1 MTITGARIS
10 AYSAPYAQPITN
22 GLYTYTSTEIVLCE
36 LHTSSG
42 ATGIGWCHGGQIVYQ
57 AMKEIAETVVGL
69 DEHDTERVWSTMYR
83 PKLWGR
89 RSLTTRAIS
98 AIDIAA
104 WDSIG
109 KQAGLSLTQ
118 LMGGYRRKVPAYM
131 AGGYYGEG
139 KGLDQLQ
146 REMAAQ
152 AEIGARAIKMKIG
165 AVPIPE
171 DLARIDAAREAVGPG
186 VSILVD
192 ANNAYSRLDA
202 KRMVREL
209 ESRDIYWFEEPL
221 APDDLEGAGELARMS
236 DVPIALGENEYTR
249 FGIKDVVDRGAADVI
264 NADAQILGGITEWRK
279 CATIA
284 EVSHIPV
291 APHGD
296 QEIHVHLV
304 AAVPNG
310 LIVEYYDNSL
320 NTLKEVMFE
329 ESLEL
334 DDDGALSPPER
345 PGIGFDVNVAAMKPF
360 LIDMEAV

>member
-1 MTITGARIS
+1 MSITGARIS

-22 GLYTYTSTEIVLCE
+22 GLYTYTATEIVLCE
-36 LHTSSG
+36 LETSSG
-42 ATGIGWCHGGQIVYQ
+42 AVGIGWCHGGQIVYQ
-57 AMKEIAETVVGL
+57 SMKEIAETVIGI
-69 DEHDTERVWSTMYR
+69 DEHDSERLWAVMYR

-104 WDSIG
+104 WDAVG
-109 KQAGLSLTQ
+109 KQAGLSLHRM
-118 LMGGYRRKVPAYM
+118 MGGFRTTVPAYM

-152 AEIGARAIKMKIG
+152 AELGAKAIKMKIG
-165 AVPIPE
+165 AVPIKE
-171 DLARIDAAREAVGPG
+171 DLARIDASREAVGPD

-209 ESRDIYWFEEPL
+209 EERDIFWFEEPL
-221 APDDLEGAGELARMS
+221 DPDDLEGAAELAAMS

-249 FGIKDVVDRGAADVI
+249 FGIKSVVDAKAADVI
-264 NADAQILGGITEWRK
+264 NADAQILGGVTEWKK

-304 AAVPNG
+304 AAVSNG

-329 ESLEL
+329 ESLQL
-334 DDDGALSPPER
+334 DKDGALSPPDR
-345 PGIGFDVNVAAMKPF
+345 PGIGFDVNKAAMKPF
-360 LIDMEAV
+360 LIDEVRV